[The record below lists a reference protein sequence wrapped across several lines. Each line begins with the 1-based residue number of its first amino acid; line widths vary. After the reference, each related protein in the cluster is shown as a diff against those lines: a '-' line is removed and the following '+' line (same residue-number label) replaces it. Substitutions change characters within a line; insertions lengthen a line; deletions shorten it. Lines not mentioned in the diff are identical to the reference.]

1 MTMEN
6 AKRQADE
13 VTGVSNLTYD
23 VMTVLTNKLQGIA
36 AIEVYK
42 LDAQQEGDREVQA
55 LLEEIQQGDREDVER
70 LRAMVAQ
77 RLR

>member
-1 MTMEN
+1 MAMEN

-23 VMTVLTNKLQGIA
+23 LMTVLTNKLQGIA
-36 AIEVYK
+36 AIEAYK
-42 LDAQQEGDREVQA
+42 LDAQQEGDQQALA
-55 LLEEIQQGDREDVER
+55 LLEEIQRGDREDVDR
-70 LRAMVAQ
+70 LRAMVAE

>member
-36 AIEVYK
+36 AIEAYK

-55 LLEEIQQGDREDVER
+55 LLEQIQRGDREDVER